1 MSLSF
6 SFREYPNPISFGVYF
21 SPMEGNLGVIFMV
34 VGLAFLTVCLLL
46 PRLRGRRSAHLQREG
61 SFGDASEDATTK
73 LEKLLIDIQ
82 DISREHI
89 AKLDTKIRLLSQLL
103 AECDQKKAEL
113 EKLLHT
119 NGKAG
124 MSRRLVSPKPR
135 SGEGGSPEGAK
146 ADSRPSNPLHDQ
158 VYALQDAGK
167 GLDDICGET
176 GLERGEVELIFGL
189 RRMASPDR

>member
-6 SFREYPNPISFGVYF
+6 SFREFPNPIFFGVYF
-21 SPMEGNLGVIFMV
+21 SPMEGNQGVIFMV
-34 VGLAFLTVCLLL
+34 VGLAFLTVSLLL
-46 PRLRGRRSAHLQREG
+46 PRLRGRRSANLQREG

-89 AKLDTKIRLLSQLL
+89 AKLDTKIRLLSSLL

-119 NGKAG
+119 NGKVEPAPT
-124 MSRRLVSPKPR
+124 PKTPT
-135 SGEGGSPEGAK
+135 A
-146 ADSRPSNPLHDQ
+146 SRPSNPLHDQ

-189 RRMASPDR
+189 RRMAHPNG